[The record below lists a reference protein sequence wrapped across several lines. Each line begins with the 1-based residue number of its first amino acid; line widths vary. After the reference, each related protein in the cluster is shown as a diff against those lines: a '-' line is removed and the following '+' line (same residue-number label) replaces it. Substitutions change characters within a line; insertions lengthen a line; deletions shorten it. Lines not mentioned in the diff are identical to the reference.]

1 MEASDPN
8 GKEYFDTFA
17 GMADLESR
25 LPDGIS
31 SFFSSTLIL
40 LNQQKSNSARLPAC
54 LSHFSGFI
62 YAVLFFFTATITLAQ
77 QSSVYVT
84 RGAESFSMMYF
95 KPFNKTV
102 QHRLNPYLYP
112 DFREGYLLFAD
123 GRNMEGQLRLD
134 LHRNEMEAVV
144 ASDSLLVTQP
154 LLLEEAVM
162 GNQLFIFSTWVSGNK
177 GQPTAGIGFFEV
189 LTKRGQFS
197 ILLQRTLRVNKSRP
211 SQANVQLGLP
221 YEEKVSFA
229 IVEKLFYQ
237 TDPHEE
243 AKPLKKGHRNI
254 LKILPSSEHERLKT
268 YIKSKK
274 LKLRRTKDIVDLI
287 NFYNS

>member
-1 MEASDPN
+1 
-8 GKEYFDTFA
+8 
-17 GMADLESR
+17 MARNILILLSGWPTWNQGCQMVFLR
-25 LPDGIS
+25 L
-31 SFFSSTLIL
+31 FSSTLIH

-54 LSHFSGFI
+54 QRHFSGFI
-62 YAVLFFFTATITLAQ
+62 FAVLFFFTSTIILAQ

-84 RGAESFSMMYF
+84 RGAESFSMTYF

-102 QHRLNPYLYP
+102 QHRLIPYLYP

-123 GRNMEGQLRLD
+123 GRMMEGRLRLD
-134 LHRNEMEAVV
+134 LHRNEMEAIV
-144 ASDSLLVTQP
+144 ANDSLLVTQP

-162 GNQLFIFSTWVSGNK
+162 GNQLFIFTPWVAGGK

-189 LTKRGQFS
+189 LTNRGQFS
-197 ILLQRTLRVNKSRP
+197 VLLQRSLRVNKSRP
-211 SQANVQLGLP
+211 SQANIQLGLP

-229 IVEKLFYQ
+229 IVERLFYQ
-237 TDPHEE
+237 SDPHQE

-254 LKILPSSEHERLKT
+254 LKIFPSAEHERLKI
-268 YIKSKK
+268 YVKSKK
-274 LKLRRTKDIVDLI
+274 LNLHRTKDIIDLI